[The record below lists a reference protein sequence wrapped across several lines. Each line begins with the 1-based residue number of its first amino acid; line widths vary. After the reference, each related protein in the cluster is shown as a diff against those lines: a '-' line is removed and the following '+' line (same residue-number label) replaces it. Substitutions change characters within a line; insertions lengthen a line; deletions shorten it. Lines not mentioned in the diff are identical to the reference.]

1 MNSKVNIMV
10 SYTNPQE
17 IGQDGLN
24 SRTYLA
30 DDKNLNRKIVVKEL
44 NQYPNWSLDQ
54 YYQEARILNEVKHPN
69 VVEIILAGEKISEDI
84 NGNIIKVNQV
94 MLAMP
99 YYKNGSLKQM
109 LEQKKLTENEKHG
122 IALNILHGLES
133 IHRKRL
139 MHLDLKPDNILISDR
154 KEALISDFGISK
166 YLKQIRDFIKWEEGM
181 SMSPFLAPPE
191 IFATKPHISRKT
203 DIYHLGILFYLLYTQ
218 ISIEDFTG
226 FTVKDLQ
233 SGDNFKLNKYLEKV
247 KSGKI
252 FVDSDQ
258 IPKEIKVIIKKCLEV
273 DPNKRY
279 SNVSE
284 INRYFNIKLS

>member
-10 SYTNPQE
+10 SYTNPKE

-69 VVEIILAGEKISEDI
+69 VVEIILAGEKISEDV
-84 NGNIIKVNQV
+84 NGNIIKVNKV

-166 YLKQIRDFIKWEEGM
+166 YLKQIRDFIKWEKGM
-181 SMSPFLAPPE
+181 PMSPSLAPPE
-191 IFATKPHISRKT
+191 IFAKNPYISRKT
-203 DIYHLGILFYLLYTQ
+203 DIYHLGILLYLLYTQ
-218 ISIEDFTG
+218 MSIEDFTG
-226 FTVKDLQ
+226 FTVKDLK
-233 SGDNFKLNKYLEKV
+233 SSDDPKLNKYLEKV

-258 IPKEIKVIIKKCLEV
+258 IPKEIKAIIKKCLEV

-284 INRYFNIKLS
+284 INRIFNLKLS

>member
-1 MNSKVNIMV
+1 MSDKVNIMV

-44 NQYPNWSLDQ
+44 NQHQNWTLEQ

-69 VVEIILAGEKISEDI
+69 VVEIILAGERLSEDI
-84 NGNIIKVNQV
+84 NGNIVKVNKV

-109 LEQKKLTENEKHG
+109 LEQKTLTENEKHG

-133 IHRKRL
+133 IHHKRL
-139 MHLDLKPDNILISDR
+139 IHLDLKPDNILISDR

-166 YLKQIRDFIKWEEGM
+166 HLKQIRDFIKWEEGM
-181 SMSPFLAPPE
+181 PISPFLVPPE
-191 IFATKPHISRKT
+191 IFSTKSHVSRKT
-203 DIYHLGILFYLLYTQ
+203 DIYHLGILLNLLYTQ

-233 SGDNFKLNKYLEKV
+233 SGNNLKLNKYLDKV
-247 KSGKI
+247 RAGNI
-252 FVDSDQ
+252 FIDSDQ
-258 IPKEIKVIIKKCLEV
+258 IPKQIKVVIKKCLAV

-284 INRYFNIKLS
+284 INKFFNTKL